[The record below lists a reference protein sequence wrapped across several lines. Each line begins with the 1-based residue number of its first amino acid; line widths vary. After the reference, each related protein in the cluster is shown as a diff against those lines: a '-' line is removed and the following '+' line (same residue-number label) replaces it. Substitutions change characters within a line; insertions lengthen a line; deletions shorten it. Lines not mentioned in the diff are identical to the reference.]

1 MRKNAHRSTLT
12 ALGLALLACSTTAPP
27 PEEVSFDHR
36 LELTEG
42 WRLHEAAEVTAG
54 GEEVSTVGFDDAGWH
69 QARVPATVLGALVD
83 AGVYADPYFGD
94 NLERIPQEQF
104 AGSWWYRREVELE
117 PAAPGTRYR
126 LELDGVNQRAN
137 VWLNGQRVASV
148 DEVIGAFRRFRFDVT
163 DRLSPGVNALA
174 IEVLPPRP
182 GDFTIGF
189 VDWNPVP
196 PDRNMGLWRG
206 VALSVTRAV
215 QLDDVF
221 IRTDLDLGDGDGEVG
236 NAAGGA
242 REVRVSISARLANGS
257 TEPVAGE
264 LRGEIEGRRFR
275 RPYSLAA
282 GEEKRVELLPD
293 RHPELVFEHPRLWWP
308 HDLGEP
314 ELYEL
319 LLEARIGDGAGAV
332 SDAERVAFGMRE
344 VSDYTNAEGHRG
356 YRINGREVLIRGG
369 GWVDELLLRE
379 DLEKVEDQVLYAQH
393 AGLNT
398 LRLEGFWGSS
408 ETIYDLAD
416 RHGLLVMVGWSCQW
430 EWEEYLGGPVDEFG
444 GVDTDEEID
453 LVAASW
459 ADQVTWLRNHPSLLV
474 WVMASDMLP
483 RPKLERRYREQLA
496 ALDPSRPA
504 LAACSVR
511 TSEVS
516 GPTGVKMNGPY
527 DWVPPSYWYL
537 DRERGGAYGF
547 NTETGPGP
555 QPPPLESVRR
565 MLPPEHLWPIDEMW
579 AYHCGRHEFNTLD
592 RYNLALDRRY
602 GPSDGVEEYL
612 AKAQA
617 ASYEA
622 IRAMFEAFAV
632 HRPNTTGVVQ
642 WMLNSAWPEMYW
654 QLYDYYLMP
663 NGAFYGT
670 RQANQPLSLVYDYG
684 DGSVWAV
691 ANGAEGADG
700 FSATVRVL
708 GHDSRV
714 VHEETVPVDLE
725 PGRAVRVAR
734 VAVPEGEPVWFLDL
748 RLARPGGGEAGRN
761 FYWLP
766 AEPDELD
773 WDASTWFYTPTSDF
787 ADLTALDRLPPARLT
802 AGVAVEEAEDGA
814 DGERLLRARLR
825 NEGDALA
832 FFVELRAVDVATGA
846 TILPVRWDDNY
857 VSLLPGEER
866 ELTARFRGEG
876 VDGAP
881 MENVR
886 LDWSG
891 WNVAPGSAAP
901 PGAAAP

>member
-1 MRKNAHRSTLT
+1 MAEAPARSQSAPPGTRPR
-12 ALGLALLACSTTAPP
+12 AGRRLALLLAILALGACSAEPP
-27 PEEVSFDHR
+27 PADNSPARR
-36 LELTEG
+36 LQLADG
-42 WRLHEAAEVTAG
+42 WRIRAAAEVTAG
-54 GEEVSTVGFDDAGWH
+54 GETVSSAGFDDAGWH
-69 QARVPATVLGALVD
+69 AARVPSTVLGALVD
-83 AGVYADPYFGD
+83 GGLYGDPYFGD
-94 NLERIPQEQF
+94 NLERIPKEQF
-104 AGSWWYRREVELE
+104 AGAWWYRREIEIA
-117 PAAPGTRYR
+117 PPAPGTRHR

-137 VWLNGQRVASV
+137 VWLNGELVAGAG
-148 DEVIGAFRRFRFDVT
+148 EVVGAFRRFRFDVT
-163 DRLSPGVNALA
+163 GRLTAGVNALA

-206 VALSVTRAV
+206 VALAATGAV
-215 QLDDVF
+215 EIDDVF
-221 IRTDLDLGDGDGEVG
+221 VRTDLDLGGAG
-236 NAAGGA
+236 GGA
-242 REVRVSISARLANGS
+242 REGRVTVSALLANGS
-257 TEPVAGE
+257 PEPVAGE

-275 RPYSLAA
+275 LPYVLAA
-282 GEEKRVELLPD
+282 GEEQRVELSPERL
-293 RHPELVFEHPRLWWP
+293 PELTFERPRLWWP

-314 ELYEL
+314 ALYEL
-319 LLEARIGDGAGAV
+319 RLEAAVGDGGGEV
-332 SDAERVAFGMRE
+332 SDAERVTFGMRE
-344 VSDYTNAEGHRG
+344 VSDYRNAEGHRG

-379 DLEKVEDQVLYAQH
+379 DPRKVEDQVLLAKH
-393 AGLNT
+393 ANLNA

-408 ETIYDLAD
+408 ETIYELAD
-416 RHGLLVMVGWSCQW
+416 RHGLLVLVGWSCQW

-444 GVDTDEEID
+444 GIDTEEEIE

-459 ADQVTWLRNHPSLLV
+459 ADQVAWLRNHPSVLV
-474 WVMASDMLP
+474 WVLASDMLP
-483 RPKLERRYREQLA
+483 RPALERRYRDELA

-527 DWVPPSYWYL
+527 DWVPPVYWYL

-565 MLPPEHLWPIDEMW
+565 MIPPEHLWPIDEMW
-579 AYHCGRHEFNTLD
+579 DYHCGRHEFNTLD

-612 AKAQA
+612 VKAQA

-622 IRAMFEAFAV
+622 VRAMFEAFAV
-632 HRPNTTGVVQ
+632 NRPSTTGVVQ

-670 RQANQPLSLVYDYG
+670 RMAGQPLSLVYDYG
-684 DGSVWAV
+684 DGTVRAV
-691 ANGAEGADG
+691 NATLEPAAGLE
-700 FSATVRVL
+700 ATVRVL
-708 GHDSRV
+708 GLDSRV
-714 VHEETVPVDLE
+714 IHEETVAVDVP
-725 PGRAVRVAR
+725 PGRAAAVAEI
-734 VAVPEGEPVWFLDL
+734 AAPPGEPVWFLDL
-748 RLARPGGGEAGRN
+748 RLRRPGGAEAGRN
-761 FYWLP
+761 FYWLS
-766 AEPDELD
+766 AKPDVLD
-773 WDASTWFYTPTSDF
+773 WEASTWFYTPAREF
-787 ADLTALDRLPPARLT
+787 ADFTALDRLPPARLAASVT
-802 AGVAVEEAEDGA
+802 VEEAGD

-825 NEGDALA
+825 NEGDSLA
-832 FFVELRAVDVATGA
+832 FFVELRAVDAATGA
-846 TILPVRWDDNY
+846 TLLPVRWDDNY

-866 ELTARFRGEG
+866 ELTARFRAG
-876 VDGAP
+876 DGPAGGG
-881 MENVR
+881 VR

-901 PGAAAP
+901 